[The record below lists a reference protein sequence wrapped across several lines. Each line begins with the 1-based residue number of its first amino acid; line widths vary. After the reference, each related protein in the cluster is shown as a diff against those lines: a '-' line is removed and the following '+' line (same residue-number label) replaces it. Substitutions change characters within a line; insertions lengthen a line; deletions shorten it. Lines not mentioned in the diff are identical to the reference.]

1 MKLTKLFKKYIINKA
16 INSKDEDN
24 LLKPT
29 FAKQILEAETY
40 LNMTK
45 DDVATLLKIPV
56 AKLLLMENA
65 DLSINVKDYSNVAT
79 NLIDIAM
86 HKVIDEAN
94 RSTVV
99 K

>member
-1 MKLTKLFKKYIINKA
+1 MKLTKLFKKYVINKA
-16 INSKDEDN
+16 MNSRNEDN

-40 LNMTK
+40 LNLTK
-45 DDVATLLKIPV
+45 DDIAKLLKIPV
-56 AKLLLMENA
+56 TKLLLMENA

-94 RSTVV
+94 RSSVV

>member
-1 MKLTKLFKKYIINKA
+1 MKLTKLFKKYVINKA
-16 INSKDEDN
+16 MNSRNEDN
-24 LLKPT
+24 LLKLT

-40 LNMTK
+40 LNLTK
-45 DDVATLLKIPV
+45 ADIAMLLKIPV
-56 AKLLLMENA
+56 TKLLLMENA

-94 RSTVV
+94 RSSVV